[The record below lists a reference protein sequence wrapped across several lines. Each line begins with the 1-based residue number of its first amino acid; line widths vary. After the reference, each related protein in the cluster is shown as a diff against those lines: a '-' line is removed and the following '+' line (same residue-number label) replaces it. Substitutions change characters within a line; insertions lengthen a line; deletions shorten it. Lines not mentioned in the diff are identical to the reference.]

1 MTPTITA
8 TYAAVLAVYFV
19 AMSAYVITM
28 RAKTDTL
35 LGPGDD
41 VRMLVAMRRH
51 ANLAEYMPFAILIM
65 ALAEILGLS
74 ATWLHVAGIALLAGR
89 LIHPFGVTA
98 QSPLAPRV
106 VGLLAT
112 FVAILIPAG
121 GILLSTLA

>member
-8 TYAAVLAVYFV
+8 AYAAVLAVYLV

-41 VRMLVAMRRH
+41 IRMLVAMRRH
-51 ANLAEYMPFAILIM
+51 GNLVEYMPFAILVM

-74 ATWLHVAGIALLAGR
+74 ATWVHVSGIALVAGR
-89 LIHPFGVTA
+89 LIHPFGIA
-98 QSPLAPRV
+98 EKSPLAPRV
-106 VGLLAT
+106 VGTLAT
-112 FVAILIPAG
+112 FAAILIPAG
-121 GILLSTLA
+121 GILLTTLA